1 MACAFKSI
9 IFQIQNPIQSRRN
22 YDWNGVERV
31 CFMCGFNIHYKKME
45 GLLSAVCKAV
55 FIVRKA
61 V

>member
-1 MACAFKSI
+1 M
-9 IFQIQNPIQSRRN
+9 QSRRN
-22 YDWNGVERV
+22 YDLNGVERV
-31 CFMCGFNIHYKKME
+31 CFMCGFNIRFKKME

>member
-1 MACAFKSI
+1 
-9 IFQIQNPIQSRRN
+9 
-22 YDWNGVERV
+22 
-31 CFMCGFNIHYKKME
+31 MCGFNICFKKME